1 MTEAGNRKVFDFLS
15 IETSMEG
22 DRIIAKATGQLGP
35 VFQPFVDRFVGVLN
49 SLKVI
54 AKVDGANMYNLYN
67 PPQPSR
73 AGLRALERKLKEVVF
88 GTVFPATA
96 NFAVT
101 FRCQCRCVHC
111 SADPFIDP
119 EREELTT
126 EELKTVISGALD
138 LGSSLVIFTGGEP
151 MLRPDL
157 YELIAHVDHDR
168 AMPMMF
174 TNGQFLTEENVGKLK
189 EAGLMTVN
197 ISIDSG
203 SPEIHDKLRRIPG
216 LFEQAIAGGKRAMKA
231 GILAGLST
239 YANTRALKTGSL
251 ERLLKFAQDEGFNEV
266 TIFDCIPSG
275 KWLKRLDIVL
285 TPDERKQ
292 TIELAEKYHQMD
304 HPMGVVAQSKVN
316 SPEGAGCFGAHSQFY
331 LTAYGDINPCD
342 FNPIS
347 FGNVR
352 DLPIQLLWQKMVN
365 HPDFKV
371 HHKTCRMQTPSYRA
385 KYVDW
390 LADDVH
396 LPVPIEQIDQHA
408 AQAEARETAAK

>member
-1 MTEAGNRKVFDFLS
+1 MSETDDRNVFDFLS
-15 IETSMEG
+15 IETRMEG
-22 DRIIAKATGQLGP
+22 DRIIAEATGQLGS
-35 VFQPFVDRFVGVLN
+35 VIQPFVDRFVGVLN

-54 AKVDGANMYNLYN
+54 AKVDGANVYNLYN
-67 PPQPSR
+67 PPQPTK

-101 FRCQCRCVHC
+101 FKCQCRCVHC

-119 EREELTT
+119 EREELST
-126 EELKTVISGALD
+126 EELKDAIRGAVE

-157 YELIAHVDHDR
+157 CELIATVDRDK

-189 EAGLMTVN
+189 EAGLMTMN

-203 SPEIHDKLRRIPG
+203 DPEIHNKLRRIPN
-216 LFEQAIAGGKRAMKA
+216 LFQEAVAGGRRAMEA
-231 GILAGLST
+231 GILVGLST
-239 YANTRALKTGSL
+239 YSNSRALKEGSL
-251 ERLLKFAQDEGFNEV
+251 ERLLQFAQEEGFNEV
-266 TIFDCIPSG
+266 TIFDCVPSG
-275 KWLKRLDIVL
+275 KWLKDFDIVL
-285 TPDERKQ
+285 SPDEKKQ

-316 SPEGAGCFGAHSQFY
+316 SPEGAGCFGAYSQFY
-331 LTAYGDINPCD
+331 LTAYGDMNPCD

-352 DLPIQLLWQKMVN
+352 DLPVQLLWQKMVS

-385 KYVDW
+385 KYIDW

-396 LPVPIEQIDQHA
+396 LPVPIEEIDAH
-408 AQAEARETAAK
+408 AREVEASAG

>member
-1 MTEAGNRKVFDFLS
+1 MTETDTQKVFDFLS
-15 IETSMEG
+15 IQTRMEG
-22 DRIIAKATGQLGP
+22 DRIIAQATGQLGP
-35 VFQPFVDRFVGVLN
+35 VLQPFVDRFVGVLN

-54 AKVDGANMYNLYN
+54 AKVNGANMYNLYN
-67 PPQPSR
+67 PPQPSK

-96 NFAVT
+96 NFAIT

-126 EELKTVISGALD
+126 DELKTVISGALE

-151 MLRPDL
+151 MLRDDL
-157 YELIAHVDHDR
+157 YELIAHVDR
-168 AMPMMF
+168 EKAMPMMF
-174 TNGQFLTEENVGKLK
+174 TNGQFLTQENVARLK
-189 EAGLMTVN
+189 DAGLMTMN
-197 ISIDSG
+197 ISVDSG
-203 SPEIHDKLRRIPG
+203 DPEIHNKLRRMPG
-216 LFEQAIAGGKRAMKA
+216 LFDQAIAGGKRAMEA
-231 GILAGLST
+231 GILTGLST
-239 YANTRALKTGSL
+239 YANTRALRTGNL

-275 KWLKRLDIVL
+275 KWLKQFDIVL
-285 TPDERKQ
+285 TPDEKKQ
-292 TIELAEKYHQMD
+292 VIELGEKYHNMD
-304 HPMGVVAQSKVN
+304 HPMGVISQSKVN
-316 SPEGAGCFGAHSQFY
+316 SPEGAGCFGAYSQFY

-352 DLPIQLLWQKMVN
+352 DLPIQLLWQKMVS

-390 LADDVH
+390 LPDDVH
-396 LPVPIEQIDQHA
+396 LPIPIEHIDAHA
-408 AQAEARETAAK
+408 AAAAEEKTLA

>member
-1 MTEAGNRKVFDFLS
+1 MTASDDRKVFDFLS
-15 IETSMEG
+15 IETRMEG
-22 DRIIAKATGQLGP
+22 RRIIARTRGQLGP
-35 VFQPFVDRFVGVLN
+35 VLQPFVDRLVGVLN

-54 AKVDGANMYNLYN
+54 ATLDGANMYNLYN
-67 PPQPSR
+67 PPQPTK

-101 FRCQCRCVHC
+101 FKCQCRCVHC

-119 EREELTT
+119 NREELATD
-126 EELKTVISGALD
+126 ELLTAIDGALD
-138 LGSSLVIFTGGEP
+138 LGASLVIFTGGEP
-151 MLRPDL
+151 MLRSDL
-157 YELIAHVDHDR
+157 YDLIAHVDHDR

-174 TNGQFLTEENVGKLK
+174 TNGQFLTEENVGRLK
-189 EAGLMTVN
+189 EAGLMTMN

-203 SPEIHDKLRRIPG
+203 DPENHNQLRRVPN
-216 LFEQAIAGGKRAMKA
+216 LFQQAIAGGKRALNA
-231 GILAGLST
+231 GILVGLST
-239 YANTRALKTGSL
+239 YANTQALKTGGL
-251 ERLLKFAQDEGFNEV
+251 EHLLKFAQDEGFNEV

-275 KWLKRLDIVL
+275 KWLKHFEMVL

-292 TIELAEKYHQMD
+292 VVELAEKYHQMK

-316 SPEGAGCFGAHSQFY
+316 SPEGAGCFGAYSQFY

-352 DLPIQLLWQKMVN
+352 DLPIQLLWQKMLS

-371 HHKTCRMQTPSYRA
+371 HHKTCRMQTPAYRA

-396 LPVPIEQIDQHA
+396 LPVPIEDIDAHA
-408 AQAEARETAAK
+408 KQVEAQQAAR

>member
-1 MTEAGNRKVFDFLS
+1 MTENDTRRVFDFLR
-15 IETSMEG
+15 IETEMQG
-22 DRIIAKATGQLGP
+22 DRIIARATGQLGP
-35 VFQPFVDRFVGVLN
+35 VLQPFVDRFVGVLN

-67 PPQPSR
+67 PPQPSK
-73 AGLRALERKLKEVVF
+73 AGMRALERKLKEVVF

-119 EREELTT
+119 NRQELTT
-126 EELKTVISGALD
+126 EELKTAISGALE

-151 MLRPDL
+151 MLRPDI
-157 YELIAHVDHDR
+157 YELIAHVPHDL

-174 TNGQFLTEENVGKLK
+174 TNGQFLTEENVARLK
-189 EAGLMTVN
+189 EAGLMTMN

-203 SPEIHDKLRRIPG
+203 DPEVHNKLRRVPN
-216 LFEQAIAGGKRAMKA
+216 LFQQAIEGGKRAMEA
-231 GILAGLST
+231 GILVGLST
-239 YANTRALKTGSL
+239 YASKRSLQDGSL

-275 KWLKRLDIVL
+275 KWLKRFDIVL

-292 TIELAEKYHQMD
+292 VIELAEKYHNMD

-316 SPEGAGCFGAHSQFY
+316 SPEGAGCFGAYSQFY
-331 LTAYGDINPCD
+331 LTAYGDMNPCD

-352 DLPIQLLWQKMVN
+352 DLPIQLLWQKMVS

-385 KYVDW
+385 KYIDW
-390 LADDVH
+390 LPDDVR
-396 LPVPIEQIDQHA
+396 LPVPIEEIDAH
-408 AQAEARETAAK
+408 AREVEAQTQAK

>member
-1 MTEAGNRKVFDFLS
+1 MTAPDDRKVFDFLS
-15 IETSMEG
+15 IETRMEG
-22 DRIIAKATGQLGP
+22 RRIIAKARGQLGP
-35 VFQPFVDRFVGVLN
+35 VLRPFVDRFVGVLN

-54 AKVDGANMYNLYN
+54 ATLDGANMYNLYN
-67 PPQPSR
+67 PPQPSK

-101 FRCQCRCVHC
+101 FKCQCRCVHC

-119 EREELTT
+119 NREELST
-126 EELKTVISGALD
+126 EELLTAIDGALD
-138 LGSSLVIFTGGEP
+138 LGASLVIFTGGEP
-151 MLRPDL
+151 MLRSDL
-157 YELIAHVDHDR
+157 YDLVAHVDHDR

-174 TNGQFLTEENVGKLK
+174 TNGQFLTEENVARLK
-189 EAGLMTVN
+189 EAGLMTMN

-203 SPEIHDKLRRIPG
+203 DAETHNQLRQVPN
-216 LFEQAIAGGKRAMKA
+216 LFQQAIAGGKRALEA
-231 GILAGLST
+231 GILVGLST
-239 YANTRALKTGSL
+239 YASTQSLKTGSL
-251 ERLLKFAQDEGFNEV
+251 EHLLKFAQDEGFNEV

-275 KWLKRLDIVL
+275 KWLKHFEMVL
-285 TPDERKQ
+285 TPDERRQ
-292 TIELAEKYHQMD
+292 VIELAEKYHQMK

-316 SPEGAGCFGAHSQFY
+316 SPEGAGCFGAYSQFY

-352 DLPIQLLWQKMVN
+352 DLPIQLLWQKMVS

-371 HHKTCRMQTPSYRA
+371 HHKTCRMQTPAYRA

-396 LPVPIEQIDQHA
+396 LPVPIEDIDAHGRA
-408 AQAEARETAAK
+408 LESSGNL